1 MYLAAYVIIT
11 RDHMRETNCQKQG
24 RKHIQKLILLHLI
37 MGRQSKTIQARLKN
51 LHKHVTTQKKAYV
64 EDVTDEEDTD
74 YSLTWN

>member
-1 MYLAAYVIIT
+1 
-11 RDHMRETNCQKQG
+11 
-24 RKHIQKLILLHLI
+24 

-74 YSLTWN
+74 YSLTWNW